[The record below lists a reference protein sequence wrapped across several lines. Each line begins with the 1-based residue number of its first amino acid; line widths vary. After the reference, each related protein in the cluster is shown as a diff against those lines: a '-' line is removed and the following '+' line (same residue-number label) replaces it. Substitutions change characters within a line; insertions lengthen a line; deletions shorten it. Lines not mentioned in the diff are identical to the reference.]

1 MTQRNKPEMFVSIAT
16 RPEAK
21 MLNDTRSTIL
31 VLRIVGIFALV
42 IACGLLIAIVMGKSG
57 LLSPIALMLL
67 VAGLALN
74 VVASAKAKNVPPQ
87 D

>member
-1 MTQRNKPEMFVSIAT
+1 
-16 RPEAK
+16 

-42 IACGLLIAIVMGKSG
+42 TACGLLIAIVMGKSG

>member
-1 MTQRNKPEMFVSIAT
+1 
-16 RPEAK
+16 